1 MSDDA
6 AFPRDDRAWPR
17 GAFTFSV
24 VCGIASLAVSAALL
38 VKADSAGRMFALGVT
53 FVVAAALEASA
64 YVAGIRPWLAGKP
77 IPRQVEVAQAGL
89 VLLALLAFAAGPEF
103 GGVALCGLFA
113 GAFLP
118 NAGLI
123 RYARVNREMAAA
135 EGEQQL
141 AQAQAQAGP
150 NVQPAPDDELSEL
163 MPRGPAPQV
172 GRVLRAELVEERGEL
187 LAWVL
192 AAVVAV
198 LACVAAGET
207 EAPLTAVVLVA
218 LGALFYVG
226 RRLYGVWRALR
237 DYEKSETEPRRAYV
251 ALLNDPN
258 ARVTRPLLGLWNE
271 EPMTQGRL
279 PRAEAVYR
287 CDEERSALMSPP
299 GRVIVHE
306 AWVDTGKHS
315 GLPAAMGGG
324 RRRSRPAAP
333 RRCPRQVVP
342 RLADRLRAADR
353 GATAD
358 RAITAPGHRAQLGAG
373 RHLDQRA
380 DSRVRQMGQ
389 AVRLASCR
397 PAGRG
402 PDLHLA
408 DLRNPSMTSRQQRG
422 QNTWKTT
429 EKEQT

>member
-53 FVVAAALEASA
+53 FVVAAALEAST

-77 IPRQVEVAQAGL
+77 VPRQVEVAQAGL
-89 VLLALLAFAAGPEF
+89 VLLAFLAFAAGPEF

-141 AQAQAQAGP
+141 AHARAQAGP
-150 NVQPAPDDELSEL
+150 DVQPAPDDELSEL
-163 MPRGPAPQV
+163 VPRGPAPQV

-198 LACVAAGET
+198 LACAAAGET

-218 LGALFYVG
+218 VGALFYVG

-315 GLPAAMGGG
+315 G
-324 RRRSRPAAP
+324 SRP
-333 RRCPRQVVP
+333 RWVVADAG
-342 RLADRLRAADR
+342 LALPHR
-353 GATAD
+353 GAA
-358 RAITAPGHRAQLGAG
+358 LG
-373 RHLDQRA
+373 RWY
-380 DSRVRQMGQ
+380 
-389 AVRLASCR
+389 LASLIGSER
-397 PAGRG
+397 PAGARPLTVRSPH
-402 PDLHLA
+402 PDTEPSSALA
-408 DLRNPSMTSRQQRG
+408 GTLIS
-422 QNTWKTT
+422 
-429 EKEQT
+429 EQTPVFGRWARQFAWRLAALLGVALIFTWLT